1 MQIKDT
7 NMKQQLREKKVEQ
20 NSDIYL
26 GKEKIP
32 LLLRKFSLPSVL
44 SMLVAALYNIVDQ
57 IFIGQGVG
65 YLGNSATNVVY
76 PFTVFA
82 LALALMAGDGISS
95 LFSLY
100 QGQKDESS
108 KERCVGNGIVIT
120 LFFSFLVTLIGFLA
134 EEPLLWFFGASANC
148 YQYAKEYF
156 DVILIGIPAYMLTS
170 ALSGLIRADG
180 SPRYSMLA
188 TCLGAI
194 INLILDPIAILYM
207 KLGTFGAG
215 ITTIIGQYV
224 SLIMTLI
231 YFIRPKSFSFH
242 KSAFKPSF
250 KSLLGILRQGISSFI
265 IQISIVIVISV
276 ANKLINIY
284 GPNSSYG
291 VDIPLAVI
299 GIVMKV
305 FGIVIAIGVGIA
317 VGGQPIIGFNYGAKN
332 FQRVK
337 ETIFW
342 ILGLNLL
349 VGLLSTVI
357 FEVCPQVVIDLFGK
371 DQGEEY
377 NAFAVLCFR
386 IYLSG
391 IALTCFQKAGSIILQ
406 SLGKPVQSMILSVS
420 RDVVFFVP
428 FLIILAQQSGIEGML
443 YAALISDVLSSILG
457 LFLLL
462 KELLKME
469 KTILAGKK
477 GNAVA

>member
-1 MQIKDT
+1 MESKEVEIK
-7 NMKQQLREKKVEQ
+7 NG
-20 NSDIYL
+20 NYL
-26 GKEKIP
+26 GKERITV
-32 LLLRKFSLPSVL
+32 LLRKFSVPSVL

-100 QGQKDESS
+100 QGKGDEKE
-108 KERCVGNGIVIT
+108 KERCIGNGILLILVFA
-120 LFFSFLVTLIGFLA
+120 LFVTLLGFFA

-148 YQYAKEYF
+148 YQYAKDYF
-156 DVILIGIPAYMLTS
+156 DVILIGMPAYIITS
-170 ALSGLIRADG
+170 ALAGLIRADG
-180 SPRYSMLA
+180 SPRYSMFA
-188 TCLGAI
+188 TCLGAV

-207 KLGTFGAG
+207 NLGTFGAG
-215 ITTIIGQYV
+215 ITTIIGQYA
-224 SLIMTLI
+224 SLIMTLL
-231 YFIRPKSFSFH
+231 YFIHPKTFAFH
-242 KSAFKPSF
+242 KSSF
-250 KSLLGILRQGISSFI
+250 RVSWRSIVGILRQGISSFI

-284 GPNSSYG
+284 GTNSIYG

-332 FQRVK
+332 YQRVK

-342 ILGLNLL
+342 ILGLNLG
-349 VGLLSTVI
+349 VGLVATVI
-357 FEVCPQVVIDLFGK
+357 FEACPQVIIDLFGK
-371 DQGEEY
+371 DQGETY
-377 NAFAVLCFR
+377 NAYAVLCFR

-406 SLGKPVQSMILSVS
+406 SLGKPVQSMILSIS

-428 FLIILAQQSGIEGML
+428 CLIILAQQSGIEGML

-457 LFLLL
+457 LFFLLNEFIQMKKL
-462 KELLKME
+462 IRISKKE
-469 KTILAGKK
+469 
-477 GNAVA
+477 AVAS